1 MFRFDLQSFIRF
13 VCVCVCV
20 FSIDNRTSFIFE
32 YEWWWWLKM
41 MGIVSTHTHTHTQC
55 MMIRYICTMV
65 FWNQNIW
72 KKNEIKILD
81 VVYIYVSC
89 FDNIND
95 DRFLLFLSFSF
106 VVVVVLGHYKFFS
119 LHFIE
124 IQSCNSIQNLEKK
137 LMKMDSGE
145 KILFFLLRPS
155 IQV

>member
-32 YEWWWWLKM
+32 YEWWWWWWELFQ
-41 MGIVSTHTHTHTQC
+41 HTHTHTQC

-106 VVVVVLGHYKFFS
+106 VIVVVLGHYKFFFS
-119 LHFIE
+119 SFHR
-124 IQSCNSIQNLEKK
+124 NSIVQLNSKFEKK